1 MSENSFP
8 SHSTRSRR
16 RHPSTTSGSPLSSH
30 RTVSET
36 SDNSTRTSSQ
46 HITARN
52 ASRSRSSHR
61 AVQQLSPSPDEQIA
75 EEGNIPDTEQEIGQR
90 DQSERHSPARSQLTE
105 SSALH
110 YGSDLDTSSQMGST
124 VSWQRTVRHMRPDIN
139 CAPSQHRAVCIDNME
154 DDLSDSLELGPK
166 LYIWGTR
173 ICVFDVQRAF
183 RTFVSEFRPTS
194 VSDDEN
200 MLTLPSNVRMG
211 ELKRIYN
218 DNSENLIT
226 EKENDQMHKFI
237 YLTVEDANNEID
249 LERPYYLERLYE
261 IDQSEN
267 IAFNLNLEHVR
278 LFNEALYRKIVCYPS
293 DIIPYLDLTINE
305 IFSEKYQ
312 KVLYAPIEVRPFN
325 AQKTRNMRAL
335 NPQDI
340 DQLITISGMVIR
352 TSSLIPEMRQAYFQ
366 CTVCNFP
373 VDVEV
378 DRGRIE
384 EPAVCHN
391 CQSKYSFQLVHNRSL
406 FMDKQIIKLQ
416 ESPDDMPAGQTP
428 HTVTLLAHGDMVERV
443 QPGDRV
449 AVTGIYR
456 AVPARI
462 NPRMR
467 NVNSVY
473 RTSIDVLHFRKTDQS
488 RLHQIDDGTHLTDE
502 RVSMIMNLAK
512 RADIINRLT
521 NAVAP
526 SIYGHEDIKRGILCL
541 LFGGTNKEDR
551 TGNKIKL
558 RSEINILLCG
568 DPGTSKS
575 QLLQYV
581 YRLVPRAQYTSGKG
595 SSAVGLTASVA
606 RDPDTRHLVL
616 QTGALVLADNGVCC
630 IDEFDKMN
638 DSTRSVLHE
647 VMEQQTLSIAK
658 AGIICQLNARTSILA
673 AANPVDSQWNR
684 NKTIVDNIRL
694 PHTLLSRFDLIFL
707 LVDSQNELYDR
718 HLANHLVSLYYRETN
733 DDECEL
739 LDLALLRDYIG
750 YARSYVNPLLDEA
763 SSRCLIDKYLQMRKA
778 GSGFG
783 QVSAYPRQLE
793 SLIRLAEAHAKI
805 RLSSMVSVQ
814 DVEDAYSL
822 HREALK
828 QSAVDPSTGRV
839 DINILAA
846 GISATTRQIIDQLA
860 DAIRSELSQRHGIL
874 VSLKQLMQRLRQNDL
889 SFTREL
895 FDEAV
900 NNMVKNEMLV
910 RTGDKIRYVAAA

>member
-1 MSENSFP
+1 EIKQ
-8 SHSTRSRR
+8 
-16 RHPSTTSGSPLSSH
+16 
-30 RTVSET
+30 
-36 SDNSTRTSSQ
+36 SD
-46 HITARN
+46 IFIK
-52 ASRSRSSHR
+52 
-61 AVQQLSPSPDEQIA
+61 VV
-75 EEGNIPDTEQEIGQR
+75 
-90 DQSERHSPARSQLTE
+90 E
-105 SSALH
+105 SSALL
-110 YGSDLDTSSQMGST
+110 YGSDFDTSSQLGSAL
-124 VSWQRTVRHMRPDIN
+124 SSQRTISRHVRADID
-139 CAPSQHRAVCIDNME
+139 CTPSRHRTICIDNME
-154 DDLSDSLELGPK
+154 DDLSAGLESGPK

-173 ICVFDVQRAF
+173 ICVLDVQRAF
-183 RTFVSEFRPTS
+183 RAFVSEFRPSS

-200 MLTLPSNVRMG
+200 MLTFPSNM
-211 ELKRIYN
+211 
-218 DNSENLIT
+218 
-226 EKENDQMHKFI
+226 QM
-237 YLTVEDANNEID
+237 EID
-249 LERPYYLERLYE
+249 LDRPYYMERLYE

-267 IAFNLNLEHVR
+267 IAFNVNLQHVKTY
-278 LFNEALYRKIVCYPS
+278 NEALYRKIVCYPS

-305 IFSEKYQ
+305 MFAEKYQ

-340 DQLITISGMVIR
+340 DQLITISGMVVR
-352 TSSLIPEMRQAYFQ
+352 TSPLIPEMRQAYFV
-366 CTVCNFP
+366 CSVCNFP
-373 VDVEV
+373 FDVEV

-384 EPAVCHN
+384 EPTVCQN
-391 CQSKYSFQLVHNRSL
+391 CQSKYSFRIVHNRSL

-456 AVPARI
+456 ATPKRL

-467 NVNSVY
+467 NVLSVY

-488 RLHQIDDGTHLTDE
+488 RLHQVDDGTHLTDE
-502 RVSMIMNLAK
+502 RISMIKNLAK
-512 RADIINRLT
+512 RADIIDRLG
-521 NAVAP
+521 NALSAP
-526 SIYGHEDIKRGILCL
+526 SIYGHKDIKRGILCL
-541 LFGGTNKEDR
+541 LFGGTNKEDK

-595 SSAVGLTASVA
+595 SSAVGLTASIA
-606 RDPDTRHLVL
+606 RDPDTRHIVL

-673 AANPVDSQWNR
+673 AANPVDSKWNR
-684 NKTIVDNIRL
+684 SKTIVDNIQL

-707 LVDSQNELYDR
+707 LVDAQNELYDR
-718 HLANHLVSLYYRETN
+718 HLATHLVSLYYKSSEN
-733 DDECEL
+733 EESES

-750 YARSYVNPLLDEA
+750 YARSYVNPVLDEA

-783 QVSAYPRQLE
+783 QITAYPRQLE

-805 RLSSMVSVQ
+805 RLSNAVSVQ

-822 HREALK
+822 HCEALK

-839 DINILAA
+839 DINILSG
-846 GISATTRQIIDQLA
+846 GISATNRQIIEHLSE
-860 DAIRSELSQRHGIL
+860 AISQELSQRRGIS
-874 VSLKQLMQRLRQNDL
+874 VPLKKLMQQLRQNDL
-889 SFTREL
+889 SFSREL
-895 FDEAV
+895 FDEAISHL
-900 NNMVKNEMLV
+900 VKNEILV
-910 RTGDKIRYVAAA
+910 RIGDKIRYVATT

>member
-1 MSENSFP
+1 MSENSSH
-8 SHSTRSRR
+8 SHSTRS
-16 RHPSTTSGSPLSSH
+16 HHHLPSSTLESPPNSQQTLSEAS
-30 RTVSET
+30 S
-36 SDNSTRTSSQ
+36 SSTRISQ
-46 HITARN
+46 HTVTRN
-52 ASRSRSSHR
+52 ASRSRNSNPLT
-61 AVQQLSPSPDEQIA
+61 QQLSPLQ
-75 EEGNIPDTEQEIGQR
+75 EQEIAGRDTRNTGQGVIQHN
-90 DQSERHSPARSQLTE
+90 QSERHSPARSQLTE

-110 YGSDLDTSSQMGST
+110 YGSDLDASSQVGST
-124 VSWQRTVRHMRPDIN
+124 VSWQRAVRHMRPDIN
-139 CAPSQHRAVCIDNME
+139 CIPSHHRTIYIDNME
-154 DDLSDSLELGPK
+154 DDLANDLEPGPK

-173 ICVFDVQRAF
+173 ICVFDVQRSF
-183 RTFVSEFRPTS
+183 RIFINEFRPTS

-200 MLTLPSNVRMG
+200 MLTLPSNVRM
-211 ELKRIYN
+211 
-218 DNSENLIT
+218 
-226 EKENDQMHKFI
+226 
-237 YLTVEDANNEID
+237 EID

-267 IAFNLNLEHVR
+267 IAFNLNLQHVR

-340 DQLITISGMVIR
+340 DQLITISGMIIR
-352 TSSLIPEMRQAYFQ
+352 TSPLIPEMRQGYFQ

-378 DRGRIE
+378 DHGRIE
-384 EPAVCHN
+384 EPTVCHN
-391 CQSKYSFQLVHNRSL
+391 CQSRYSFQLLHNRSL

-428 HTVTLLAHGDMVERV
+428 HTVTLLAYGEMVERV

-456 AVPARI
+456 AIPARI

-502 RVSMIMNLAK
+502 RVSMIKTLAK
-512 RADIINRLT
+512 RSDIVNQLT

-558 RSEINILLCG
+558 RSVINILLCG

-595 SSAVGLTASVA
+595 SSAVGLTASVT
-606 RDPDTRHLVL
+606 RDPDTRYLVL

-647 VMEQQTLSIAK
+647 IMEQQTLSIAK

-684 NKTIVDNIRL
+684 NKTIVDNIQL

-718 HLANHLVSLYYRETN
+718 HLANHLVSLYYKETDN
-733 DDECEL
+733 DDECQL

-763 SSRCLIDKYLQMRKA
+763 SSRCLIDKYLQMRRI

-805 RLSSMVSVQ
+805 RLNNVVSVK

-822 HREALK
+822 HCEALK

-846 GISATTRQIIDQLA
+846 GISSTSRQVIDQLA
-860 DAIRSELSQRHGIL
+860 EAIRSELSHRHGVLI
-874 VSLKQLMQRLRQNDL
+874 SLKKLMQQLRQNDL

-895 FDEAV
+895 FDEAI
-900 NNMVKNEMLV
+900 NNLLKNEMLV
-910 RTGDKIRYVAAA
+910 RTGDKVRYVAAV